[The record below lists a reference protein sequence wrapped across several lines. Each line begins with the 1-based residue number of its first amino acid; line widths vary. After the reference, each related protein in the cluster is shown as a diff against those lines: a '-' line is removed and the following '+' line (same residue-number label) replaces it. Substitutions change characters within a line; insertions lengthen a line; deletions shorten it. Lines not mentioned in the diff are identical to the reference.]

1 MTNLLAFD
9 SLHII
14 KPLRLIY
21 LFVLRRKL
29 NSKKKNTLILYR
41 LDQDNVFLRHKRN
54 LSGLSLGIHQNR
66 IDALSLKFYRY
77 LEHSNELKK
86 LSFKNQSLYDLYTR
100 QTKLKLG
107 GVLKCAFRLKN
118 FVNDSNH
125 HIDIFTDRQTASI
138 MKKAFMFLDQDEQNI
153 IWSENNFLT
162 FIISL
167 NSIFMRLASIGKMVL
182 TYSSLPKT
190 YYRKIHS
197 PELPT
202 VLIALPR
209 RRPEDFYHSYIKDLE
224 DTFNIILYSHGYFRS
239 PLNGY
244 NEEKIIRTKGI
255 LSGLFNSKLLFSNWE
270 SYIADILLIFKFH
283 FNLSTSI
290 DVVNSLF
297 ANKIDML
304 INRQQTNVVDNYLAI
319 KARKKKIF
327 ILGDLFEEIFFCDTL
342 VCSSESQNTETVKLA
357 LSNSSKIYYKGSNS
371 LIKYRLEAFQ
381 ETKKNYLKQLLDIK
395 PEKQVVFYAS
405 DPSKEE
411 SQRYLSETFL
421 IEYFSD
427 ESNYVLVMKTHTQD
441 LGRITYNA
449 FEDVGSPSNVLLV
462 GDSRQKSRIVSND
475 FYIFEDFDFNAA
487 VSSCDGFLTTSSSS
501 VLQALVLGVKSGI
514 VDIFNNG
521 YYDYLVNYDA
531 SLLINDESSLAN
543 FLNIKTIDV
552 SDEVLKY
559 CGLKNKN
566 ENFDMTEL
574 MLNCL
579 QESQVEDAK

>member
-29 NSKKKNTLILYR
+29 NSEKKNTLILYR

-66 IDALSLKFYRY
+66 MDALSLKFYRY

-118 FVNDSNH
+118 LVNDSNH
-125 HIDIFTDRQTASI
+125 DINIFTDRQTASI
-138 MKKAFMFLDQDEQNI
+138 MKKALMFLDQDEQNI
-153 IWSENNFLT
+153 IWSENTLLT

-167 NSIFMRLASIGKMVL
+167 NTIFMRLASIGKMVF

-190 YYRKIHS
+190 YYRKIHN
-197 PELPT
+197 PEAPT

-224 DTFNIILYSHGYFRS
+224 DTFNIILYSHGYFKS
-239 PLNGY
+239 QLNGY

-297 ANKIDML
+297 TNKIDLL

-319 KARKKKIF
+319 KAREKKVF

-357 LSNSSKIYYKGSNS
+357 LTNSSKIYYKGSNS
-371 LIKYRLEAFQ
+371 LIKYRLEAYQ

-395 PEKQVVFYAS
+395 SEKQIVFYAS

-441 LGRITYNA
+441 LGRITHNA

-462 GDSRQKSRIVSND
+462 GDSRQKTRIVSND

-521 YYDYLVNYDA
+521 YYDYLVNHDA
-531 SLLINDESSLAN
+531 SLLINDDISLSN
-543 FLNIKTIDV
+543 FLNSKTIDI

-566 ENFDMTEL
+566 EKFSMTEL
-574 MLNCL
+574 VLNCL
-579 QESQVEDAK
+579 KESQGEDAK